1 MTSNHVPSLPAA
13 GGVTPRQDHPPMP
26 SGPHG
31 PDHGTGGSPGAD
43 VLRAD
48 MTPDAALARLEA
60 LRGELDAV
68 DGRLRETLRDR
79 LDCCARIGQLKAEP
93 PDARERAGLLR
104 SATVRLRDARQ
115 VILSLES
122 RFDLA
127 YNAAHAAALSALRQ
141 HGYRSDNRYL
151 VFQSLEHTLG
161 FTPQPWLL
169 LSQAHK
175 KRNLAEYEGELDV
188 TAGFVDEL
196 IEHVELLL
204 AAAKVLDVPP
214 PL

>member
-1 MTSNHVPSLPAA
+1 MTSS
-13 GGVTPRQDHPPMP
+13 
-26 SGPHG
+26 S
-31 PDHGTGGSPGAD
+31 SP
-43 VLRAD
+43 
-48 MTPDAALARLEA
+48 ALANL
-60 LRGELDAV
+60 
-68 DGRLRETLRDR
+68 
-79 LDCCARIGQLKAEP
+79 ARIGQLKAEP

-115 VILSLES
+115 SILSLES

-161 FTPQPWLL
+161 FTPQQWLL

-188 TAGFVDEL
+188 TQGFVDEL
-196 IEHVELLL
+196 IEHVQQLL
-204 AAAKVLDVPP
+204 AAAQALDVQPP
-214 PL
+214 P